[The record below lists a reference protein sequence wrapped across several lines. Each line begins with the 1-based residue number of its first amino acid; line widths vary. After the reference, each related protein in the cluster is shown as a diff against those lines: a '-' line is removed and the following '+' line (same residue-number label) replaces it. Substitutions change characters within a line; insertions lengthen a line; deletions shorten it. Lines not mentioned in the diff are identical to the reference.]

1 MATKADSDKKIK
13 VNSIAIAGAGG
24 IGGFVAAGLYDYGA
38 MRNQFPYGSMKVDIY
53 DDDIVDASNLLHQN
67 YREEDVGQQKATL
80 CADKYVMTPVIR
92 FMEPKD
98 FKNYD
103 VIFSC
108 VDSMKFRKDLYTYG
122 WEHPELTWIDGRC
135 SSRQIGL
142 YHSKLSRKSIEGDLT
157 DSEERQGCL
166 LAYDKKA
173 KTSHA
178 TPQVI
183 AAMMLQTFLN
193 YIRGELQTEKIVM
206 MI

>member
-1 MATKADSDKKIK
+1 MASEPNKIDKPVIE
-13 VNSIAIAGAGG
+13 SIAIAGAGG

-38 MRNQFPYGSMKVDIY
+38 IRNQFPYGSMKVDIY

-67 YREEDVGQQKATL
+67 YTDDDIGKLKAQL
-80 CADKYVMTPVIR
+80 CADKYAMNPVHR

-98 FKNYD
+98 FKNYNT
-103 VIFSC
+103 IFSC
-108 VDSMKFRKDLYTYG
+108 VDSMKFRKQLYTYG
-122 WEHPELTWIDGRC
+122 YDHPELFWIDGRC

-142 YHSKLSRKSIEGDLT
+142 YHSKLSRKSTETDLT
-157 DSEERQGCL
+157 DSEDRQGCL
-166 LAYDKKA
+166 LAFDKKN
-173 KTSHA
+173 KVSHA

-193 YIRGELQTEKIVM
+193 YIRGEVQTEKILM